1 MYFLLFWEEWKRTD
15 LFLLQGILSTPS
27 LKWLMVLQM
36 SSAPSSLAIG
46 LNTMTRISKD
56 CWRWC
61 MKWLPSM
68 EPSQARY
75 SPPATNPGPSFLL
88 WDQPQK
94 SQCCH
99 HQTCHSLFLCTGYMS
114 LSFLSSFCFSCTM
127 LTLLSLTKI
136 HFSCPL
142 IANLFAEIMSK
153 TRYPIMR
160 IFFWRRA
167 ASTSSRNSASAIAG

>member
-94 SQCCH
+94 SML
-99 HQTCHSLFLCTGYMS
+99 SS
-114 LSFLSSFCFSCTM
+114 PNLSFPVPLHRVHVPVISVFRFSCTM

-167 ASTSSRNSASAIAG
+167 ASTSSRNSSNAIAG